1 METKVFSPE
10 ELALQEE
17 IVRRL
22 SVGHS
27 GPNGIMCDAS
37 NLLCPNGHSN
47 VLFDKAS
54 STGNDFGINYHASC
68 RAERC
73 DWKMSW

>member
-1 METKVFSPE
+1 VEATDFSSAE
-10 ELALQEE
+10 RALQDE

-22 SVGHS
+22 GIGQS

-37 NLLCPNGHSN
+37 NLFCPNGHSN

-54 STGNDFGINYHASC
+54 STGNDFGISYHASC
-68 RAERC
+68 SAKDC
-73 DWKMSW
+73 SWAMSW